1 MKREQPDQMVRPSPV
16 CDANTTREYLDV
28 CFGDTTGRL
37 HIAVGIG
44 GYFTDTGKYE
54 FDQWTQTHFAWPA
67 EADLAVREIQRAA
80 HQSDVYACPFLM
92 WGDKRAQGE
101 AVARR
106 IVHADCDGDIDLDK
120 VRALGGFAV
129 ASGTPGHAHVYV
141 ELTEP
146 VPANQHR
153 ELCRA
158 LGNHLGDADAKI
170 SDNDV
175 LRPPGTLNHKEAAR
189 GGLPTFIEWLVKP

>member
-1 MKREQPDQMVRPSPV
+1 M
-16 CDANTTREYLDV
+16 
-28 CFGDTTGRL
+28 L
-37 HIAVGIG
+37 HIAVGRN
-44 GYFTDTGKYE
+44 GYFTAEGKYKHE
-54 FDQWTQTHFAWPA
+54 HWTQTHFPWPA
-67 EADLAVREIQRAA
+67 EADRAVREIARAVA
-80 HQSDVYACPFLM
+80 EPRIDVYVCPYLM
-92 WGDKRAQGE
+92 WGDNRAQGA

-106 IVHADCDGDIDLDK
+106 LVHADCDGDIDLDK

-129 ASGTPGHAHVYV
+129 TSGTPGHAHVYV

-158 LGNHLGDADAKI
+158 LGNYLGDADAKI

-175 LRPPGTLNHKEAAR
+175 LRPPGTLNHKEGAR
-189 GGLPTFIEWLVKP
+189 GGLPTPVEWLMRP

>member
-1 MKREQPDQMVRPSPV
+1 VSDIRD
-16 CDANTTREYLDV
+16 YLDA
-28 CFGDTTGRL
+28 CTGDTTGVL
-37 HIAVGIG
+37 HIATGTN
-44 GYFTDTGKYE
+44 GYFTTDGKYKHE
-54 FDQWTQTHFAWPA
+54 GWTQSCFEWPA
-67 EADLAVREIQRAA
+67 EADQAVREIAHAA
-80 HQSDVYACPFLM
+80 AEPRTDVYVCPYLM
-92 WGDKRAQGE
+92 WSDKRTQGA

-106 IVHADCDGDIDLDK
+106 LVHADCDGDIDLDK

-141 ELTEP
+141 ALTDP

-158 LGNHLGDADAKI
+158 LGNYLGDADAKI

-175 LRPPGTLNHKEAAR
+175 LRPPSTLNHKEAAR
-189 GGLPTFIEWLVKP
+189 GGFSTPVEWLVRP

>member
-1 MKREQPDQMVRPSPV
+1 VIARD
-16 CDANTTREYLDV
+16 DIREYLDA
-28 CFGDTTGRL
+28 CIGDTTGFL
-37 HIAVGIG
+37 HIATGAN
-44 GYFTDTGKYE
+44 GYFTPGGKYTYP
-54 FDQWTQTHFAWPA
+54 DGDWTQSHFEWPP
-67 EADLAVREIQRAA
+67 EADRAVREIGRAA
-80 HQSDVYACPFLM
+80 AEPRTDVYVCPYLM
-92 WGDKRAQGE
+92 WGDKRAQGA

-120 VRALGGFAV
+120 VHAIGGFAV

-141 ELTEP
+141 QLAES

-158 LGNHLGDADAKI
+158 LGDYLGDADPKI
-170 SDNDV
+170 SANDV

-189 GGLPTFIEWLVKP
+189 GGFSTPVEWLVRP